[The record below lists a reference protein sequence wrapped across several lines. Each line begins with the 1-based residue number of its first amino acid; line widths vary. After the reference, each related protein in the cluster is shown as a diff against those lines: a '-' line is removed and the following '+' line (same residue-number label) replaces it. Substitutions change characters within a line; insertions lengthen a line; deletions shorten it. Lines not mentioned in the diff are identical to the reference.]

1 MFQLTLN
8 WWAVLLRG
16 ILALSFG
23 LAAFLVPQ
31 ITLAVAV
38 SLFAAFAITDGIFL
52 IVAGVRT
59 RQKTQRWW
67 VLIIQGLLGIGA
79 GVLTFFYPGI
89 VALALLY
96 LVAFWAIMTGVTEIV
111 AAIRL
116 RRVIKGEWLLGL
128 SGLASVLLGMA
139 LIALPETGLLVWVW
153 WMGAYALAS
162 GIILIILSFRL
173 RKLKKEDKG
182 RVIEV
187 T

>member
-1 MFQLTLN
+1 MFQLTFN

-16 ILALSFG
+16 ILALLFG
-23 LAAFLVPQ
+23 LVAFLVPR
-31 ITLAVAV
+31 ITLAVVV

-52 IVAGVRT
+52 IIAGVRT
-59 RQKTQRWW
+59 RQETQRWW

-96 LVAFWAIMTGVTEIV
+96 LVAFWAIVTGVTEIT

-116 RRVIKGEWLLGL
+116 RREIKGEWLLGL
-128 SGLASVLLGMA
+128 SGLASVLLGVV

-162 GIILIILSFRL
+162 GVLLIWLSFRL
-173 RKLKKEDKG
+173 RKREKQAERAKE
-182 RVIEV
+182 VV
-187 T
+187 